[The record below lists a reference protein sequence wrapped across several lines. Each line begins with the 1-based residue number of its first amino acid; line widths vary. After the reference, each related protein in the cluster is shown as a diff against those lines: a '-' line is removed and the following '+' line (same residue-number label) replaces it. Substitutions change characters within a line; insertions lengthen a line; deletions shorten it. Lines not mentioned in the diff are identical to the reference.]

1 MHFFSFMM
9 QCSETRDTVRM
20 IKDRLEKPDC
30 ARKGWILEGFPKTRT
45 EAFLLR
51 KAGVFPTHIGKI

>member
-1 MHFFSFMM
+1 MS
-9 QCSETRDTVRM
+9 DIVGM

-30 ARKGWILEGFPKTRT
+30 ARRGWILEGFPNTRT

-51 KAGVFPTHIGKI
+51 KAGIFPTHIGKI